1 MKNSTV
7 QFNLIPAKNR
17 NCSRDADEV
26 SDEKIPRFL
35 YGEGRKKSF
44 RKRIKPQS
52 TGNIYFRLIPL
63 HDVMMNIS
71 ITLSVSVWGLHPLY
85 QQMYSAILLSYN
97 GFSDTFPKCSPSFY
111 AYPWQNRMENELKF
125 KQPLTHMTL
134 HRHPKYPLG
143 KYSSIGEAESKCF
156 TMRKVILFVSRFH
169 CLYQEILL

>member
-7 QFNLIPAKNR
+7 QLNLIPAKNR

-35 YGEGRKKSF
+35 YREARKKSF

-97 GFSDTFPKCSPSFY
+97 GFT
-111 AYPWQNRMENELKF
+111 
-125 KQPLTHMTL
+125 
-134 HRHPKYPLG
+134 
-143 KYSSIGEAESKCF
+143 
-156 TMRKVILFVSRFH
+156 VILSQSVALHFMRIH
-169 CLYQEILL
+169 DKTGW